1 MTRDK
6 IDQLWAIA
14 LKQALD
20 AGEPVFM
27 YHFTALVLEEAARL
41 VTDTAEWKSK
51 GWTSTICPIT
61 KEAIAQAIRAM
72 KPEVK
77 T

>member
-14 LKQALD
+14 LKRALD
-20 AGEPVFM
+20 AGEPVFT
-27 YHFTALVLEEAARL
+27 YHFAGLMLEEAAKVCEEMFSDGAL
-41 VTDTAEWKSK
+41 N
-51 GWTSTICPIT
+51 
-61 KEAIAQAIRAM
+61 IADAIRAM